1 VIRSLLLPVAL
12 CAVML
17 ACTASNESTSA
28 PSPAANPASSSPAP
42 EATSSGGSSGDELVC
57 WAADPGSG
65 PDEISF
71 ADATAEA
78 GLLEPLKGF
87 YGHAAA
93 WGDVNGDARP
103 DLFVGNFADRP
114 DEEYRVRGASGP
126 SSDRMVVNGS
136 DGFHVDGTFPELFGR
151 TSGGVFADLDGDG
164 DLDLVVSR
172 NTRPG
177 GRASRLTEILRNES
191 GRLSMVEDSGIPSD
205 LVGRS
210 VAVLDFDRDGLL
222 DLFVAEDRWTGGSS
236 ALLRN
241 AGSLRFADATAG
253 AQLPADVQGLGVA
266 AADLNDD
273 GHQDLFVAGSNR
285 MFVSNGDGTFREVD
299 NEVFLWETYGEE
311 DDVSGVSIGD
321 LNRDGRPD
329 VVLGHHYNSTLDF
342 EKEVPVRVYLQSG
355 PTDAGDPHFE
365 DVTEAAGL
373 PGLPTKAPHVEI
385 NDFDNDGLPDIL
397 TTASASDGTRPVV
410 FRNAGLDGG
419 VPRFET
425 PGGLG
430 DAQYWITGPSTDVDR
445 DGRLDVLLV
454 GWEPAMPSLLLMNET
469 GSGNWLTVSIGP
481 QLGTG
486 VGTRVSVY
494 EAGDLGRPGG
504 LIGMRE
510 ITASQ
515 GYSSG
520 QAAEAHFGLG
530 PAEIV
535 DVRIELPNGETTDL
549 EAVAA
554 NHYIRV
560 PNGCR

>member
-1 VIRSLLLPVAL
+1 MIRSLFLPVAL
-12 CAVML
+12 CAAMI
-17 ACTASNESTSA
+17 ACTAANEAPGA
-28 PSPAANPASSSPAP
+28 PSPAANPASGSPAP
-42 EATSSGGSSGDELVC
+42 GTSSAGTRGDELVC
-57 WAADPGSG
+57 WTADPGSG
-65 PDEISF
+65 QDEISF

-78 GLLEPLKGF
+78 GVLEPLKGF

-93 WGDVNGDARP
+93 WGDVNGDVQP

-114 DEEYRVRGASGP
+114 DEEYRVRGATGP
-126 SSDRMVVNGS
+126 SFDRLLVNGP

-151 TSGGVFADLDGDG
+151 TSGAAFADLDGDG

-172 NTRPG
+172 NTRPN
-177 GRASRLTEILRNES
+177 GRGSRLTEILRNES
-191 GRLSMVEDSGIPSD
+191 GRFSVVDDSGIPED

-210 VAVLDFDRDGLL
+210 VAALDFDRDGLL
-222 DLFVAEDRWTGGSS
+222 DLFVAEDRRTGGSS

-241 AGSLRFADATAG
+241 AGGLRFIDATSA
-253 AQLPADVQGLGVA
+253 AQLPGDVHGLGVA

-273 GHQDLFVAGSNR
+273 RHQDLFVAGSNR
-285 MFVSNGDGTFREVD
+285 MFVSNKDGTFREVD
-299 NEVFLWETYGEE
+299 NDVFLWETFGEE
-311 DDVSGVSIGD
+311 DDVSGISIAD
-321 LNRDGRPD
+321 LNRDGRAD
-329 VVLGHHYNSTLDF
+329 MVLGHHYNSTLDF
-342 EKEVPVRVYLQSG
+342 DEQVPVRVYLQTG
-355 PTDAGDPHFE
+355 TTDAGDPHFE

-385 NDFDNDGLPDIL
+385 NDFDNDGWPDIL

-419 VPRFET
+419 VPRFVT

-430 DAQYWITGPSTDVDR
+430 DAHYWITGPSTDVDR

-454 GWEPAMPSLLLMNET
+454 EWEPALPSLLLRNET
-469 GSGNWLTVSIGP
+469 ESGNWLTVSIGT

-494 EAGDLGRPGG
+494 ESGELGRPGR

-520 QAAEAHFGLG
+520 QAPEAHFGLG
-530 PAEIV
+530 PADVV
-535 DVRIELPNGETTDL
+535 DVRIELPNEETTDL
-549 EAVAA
+549 EAVVA
-554 NHYIRV
+554 NRYIRV
-560 PNGCR
+560 PNGC

>member
-1 VIRSLLLPVAL
+1 VIRALVLPVAL
-12 CAVML
+12 CVVMI
-17 ACTASNESTSA
+17 ACTASDEAPRT
-28 PSPAANPASSSPAP
+28 PSPAANPASASPAP
-42 EATSSGGSSGDELVC
+42 GTSSSAGSRGDELVC
-57 WAADPGSG
+57 WTADPGAG

-71 ADATAEA
+71 ADATEEA

-87 YGHAAA
+87 FGHAAA
-93 WGDVNGDARP
+93 WGDVNGDAKP

-114 DEEYRVRGASGP
+114 EEEYRVRGATGP
-126 SSDRMVVNGS
+126 SSDRLFLNGP
-136 DGFHVDGTFPELFGR
+136 DGFQVDGGFPELFGR
-151 TSGGVFADLDGDG
+151 TSGAVFADLDGDA

-177 GRASRLTEILRNES
+177 GRASRLTEIMSNES
-191 GRLSMVEDSGIPSD
+191 GRFSVVEGSGIPED

-236 ALLRN
+236 ALLHN
-241 AGSLRFADATAG
+241 TGGLHFADATSA
-253 AQLPADVQGLGVA
+253 AHLPTDVHGLGVA
-266 AADLNDD
+266 AADLNGD
-273 GHQDLFVAGSNR
+273 GHQDIFVAGSNR
-285 MFVSNGDGTFREVD
+285 MFISNGDGTFREVG
-299 NEVFLWETYGEE
+299 NEVFVWETYGEE

-329 VVLGHHYNSTLDF
+329 IVLGHHYNSTLDF
-342 EKEVPVRVYLQSG
+342 DKQVPVRLYLQTD
-355 PTDAGDPHFE
+355 PTDGDPRFK
-365 DVTEAAGL
+365 DVTVAAGL

-385 NDFDNDGLPDIL
+385 NDYDNDGWPDIL

-419 VPRFET
+419 VPRFVS

-445 DGRLDVLLV
+445 DGRLDILVV
-454 GWEPAMPSLLLMNET
+454 GWEPALPSLLFRNET
-469 GSGNWLTVSIGP
+469 GSGNWLTVSMGP
-481 QLGTG
+481 QQGMG
-486 VGTRVSVY
+486 VGARVSVY
-494 EAGDLGRPGG
+494 ESGELGRPGG
-504 LIGMRE
+504 LIGTRE

-530 PAEIV
+530 PAEVV
-535 DVRIELPNGETTDL
+535 DVRIELPNREATDL
-549 EAVAA
+549 EGVAA
-554 NHYIRV
+554 NRYIRL
-560 PNGCR
+560 PNGC

>member
-1 VIRSLLLPVAL
+1 MIRSLFLPVAL
-12 CAVML
+12 CAVMT
-17 ACTASNESTSA
+17 ACTASNQVARA
-28 PSPAANPASSSPAP
+28 PSPSASSP
-42 EATSSGGSSGDELVC
+42 SSSSTQAASSRGGSRDDGLVC
-57 WAADPGSG
+57 WAADPRPGSS
-65 PDEISF
+65 EISF
-71 ADATAEA
+71 VDATAEA

-93 WGDVNGDARP
+93 WGDVNGDAKP
-103 DLFVGNFADRP
+103 DLFVGTFADRP
-114 DEEYRVRGASGP
+114 EEEYQMRGAPGP
-126 SSDRMVVNGS
+126 APDRLLVNGP
-136 DGFHVDGTFPELFGR
+136 DGFQVDSGFPELFGR
-151 TSGGVFADLDGDG
+151 TSGAAFADLDGDA

-172 NTRPG
+172 NTRSS
-177 GRASRLTEILRNES
+177 GRGSRLTEILRNES
-191 GRLSMVEDSGIPSD
+191 GRFSVVEDSGIPED

-222 DLFVAEDRWTGGSS
+222 DLFVAEDRWRGGSS

-241 AGSLRFADATAG
+241 AGGLRFADATGA
-253 AQLPADVQGLGVA
+253 AQLPVDVHGLGVA

-285 MFVSNGDGTFREVD
+285 MFISNKDGTFREVD
-299 NEVFLWETYGEE
+299 NEVFLWETFGEE
-311 DDVSGVSIGD
+311 DDVSGVSVGD

-329 VVLGHHYNSTLDF
+329 IVLGHHYNSTLDF
-342 EKEVPVRVYLQSG
+342 DEQVPVRVYLQTR
-355 PTDAGDPHFE
+355 PTEAGDPHFE
-365 DVTEAAGL
+365 DVTEVAGL

-410 FRNAGLDGG
+410 FRNAGLDDG
-419 VPRFET
+419 VPRFVT

-430 DAQYWITGPSTDVDR
+430 DPQYWITGPSTDVDR
-445 DGRLDVLLV
+445 DGLLDVLLV
-454 GWEPAMPSLLLMNET
+454 EWEPALPSLLFRNET
-469 GSGNWLTVSIGP
+469 GSGNWLTVSVGP

-486 VGTRVSVY
+486 VGARVSVY
-494 EAGDLGRPGG
+494 EPGELGRPDG

-530 PAEIV
+530 PADVV

-554 NHYIRV
+554 NHYIRL
-560 PNGCR
+560 PNGC